1 MIRLL
6 LPALLLAT
14 TPAAPAADMLPAD
27 PVLRTLI
34 EGDAAL
40 AGGDAAQLMDTAQV
54 LKALGAT
61 PAEGQDDLAS
71 LWTQE
76 AQTRG
81 ATRSTLAFRGRALG
95 PAYRRGSLVAGGSFT
110 MRQLFLAGQRAQI
123 SVAAAG
129 GSVGAGGAGL
139 SIKVQG
145 ADGATLCAK
154 AVGGPQAD
162 CAWLPVFTERY
173 DIVIENGG
181 SVPAGFYLI
190 VR

>member
-6 LPALLLAT
+6 LPALLLVAP
-14 TPAAPAADMLPAD
+14 PAAPAADMLPAD
-27 PVLRTLI
+27 PVLRTLM

-40 AGGDAAQLMDTAQV
+40 AGGNAAQLMDVAQI

-61 PAEGQDDLAS
+61 PAEGQDDLAA

-81 ATRSTLAFRGRALG
+81 VTRSTLAFRGRALG
-95 PAYRRGSLVAGGSFT
+95 PAYRRGLLEAGGSFT

-123 SVAAAG
+123 SIAPA
-129 GSVGAGGAGL
+129 SGAGGARL
-139 SIKVQG
+139 SIRVQG
-145 ADGATLCAK
+145 SDGATLCAK

-181 SVPAGFYLI
+181 STPAGFYLI
-190 VR
+190 MR

>member
-6 LPALLLAT
+6 LPALLLVAP
-14 TPAAPAADMLPAD
+14 PAAPAADMLPAD
-27 PVLRTLI
+27 PVLRTLM

-40 AGGDAAQLMDTAQV
+40 AGGNAAQLMDVAQI

-61 PAEGQDDLAS
+61 PAEGQDDLAA

-81 ATRSTLAFRGRALG
+81 VTRSTLAFRGRALG
-95 PAYRRGSLVAGGSFT
+95 PAYRRGLLEAGGSFT

-123 SVAAAG
+123 SVAPTG
-129 GSVGAGGAGL
+129 GGAAGL
-139 SIKVQG
+139 SIRVLG

-154 AVGGPQAD
+154 PVGGPQAD
-162 CAWLPVFTERY
+162 CAWMPVFTDRY

-181 SVPAGFYLI
+181 SVPAAFYLI

>member
-1 MIRLL
+1 MFRLL

-27 PVLRTLI
+27 PVLRTLM

-61 PAEGQDDLAS
+61 PAEGQDDLAA

-81 ATRSTLAFRGRALG
+81 VTRSTLAFRGRALG

-123 SVAAAG
+123 LVAPA
-129 GSVGAGGAGL
+129 GAGGAGL
-139 SIKVQG
+139 SIRVQG

-162 CAWLPVFTERY
+162 CVWLPVFTERY

-181 SVPAGFYLI
+181 SSPASFYLI